1 MDKLEL
7 EKLLQDIQEL
17 KRSVRR
23 ANPFLREIMEL
34 RAYWIMSIPLGIL
47 LLADC
52 LLMHFLVRASGSFG
66 AIPSGWKIASLA
78 LFIAILAIGSVW
90 KWIVINR
97 RAAQLRR
104 GATILTV
111 IKAIYGGDWF
121 GFSAPLIL
129 CLVVTS
135 AFFLWSGRPWLI
147 FSIVAIFIGTF
158 CNIVGKLL
166 ERREYLFMGWYMTL
180 AGLASL
186 FFIESMPFIWLAIVW
201 AGSFLVFGSAG
212 LIAGRAERGTLP

>member
-7 EKLLQDIQEL
+7 DKLLRDIQEL
-17 KRSVRR
+17 KRSVRK

-34 RAYWIMSIPLGIL
+34 RAYWVMSIPLGIL

-52 LLMHFLVRASGSFG
+52 LLMHFLVRANGSFG
-66 AIPSGWKIASLA
+66 AIPSGWKIAGSA

-97 RAAQLRR
+97 RAGQVKD

-121 GFSAPLIL
+121 GFSAPLIVSL
-129 CLVVTS
+129 AVTS
-135 AFFLWSGRPWLI
+135 AFFLRSGRPWLV
-147 FSIVAIFIGTF
+147 FSIVAVFIGIF
-158 CNIVGKLL
+158 SNFIGKLL

-186 FFIESMPFIWLAIVW
+186 FFIESTPFVWLAIVW
-201 AGSFLVFGSAG
+201 AGSFLVFGAAG
-212 LIAGRAERGTLP
+212 LSVDRSERGARP